1 MLWVDLPEMELLC
14 PLYTHQ
20 LHFIQS
26 SNNQI
31 ARFTNNNPVKG
42 WLEAHCRDILIK
54 VTVFQVGGVAFK
66 GTKMPVC
73 SFLELGP

>member
-20 LHFIQS
+20 HFIQS

-31 ARFTNNNPVKG
+31 ARFTNNDPVKG
-42 WLEAHCRDILIK
+42 
-54 VTVFQVGGVAFK
+54 
-66 GTKMPVC
+66 
-73 SFLELGP
+73 